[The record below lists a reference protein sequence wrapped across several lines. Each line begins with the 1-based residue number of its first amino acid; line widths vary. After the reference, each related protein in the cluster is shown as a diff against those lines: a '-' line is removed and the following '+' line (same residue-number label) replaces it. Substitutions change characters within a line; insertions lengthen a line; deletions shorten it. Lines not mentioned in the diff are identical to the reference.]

1 MVFFLHVT
9 IGAFEKGKITKFG
22 RLMGDYNGVGHII
35 IRIRVLEVL
44 LKRVIH
50 GFGDKDV
57 KFRIIS

>member
-50 GFGDKDV
+50 GFGT
-57 KFRIIS
+57 RM